1 MFPTE
6 EWFMLWVFLLGAF
19 LGFVFAAW
27 ANNASAQKPRARKNH
42 SIPNTIIHHNLP
54 PNLYGNSLP
63 LRIRYSVPNLEIGWQ
78 RRIREPT
85 LPARKNNNGRI
96 LVENW
101 RKSVVGLMKL
111 AEQKLA
117 AAKQHLIARDYER
130 AIQAASTS
138 VENISRALIH
148 CFGEKPLLGSGQEEV
163 LKMLAKRFKGGE
175 RGEFE
180 EAADAISHI
189 DQNKTA
195 LNDLSRRNVAN
206 QLFNGAKARQIVE
219 SASRI
224 VDLFKHIITERFI
237 TELPELEVCPKC
249 HSMNI
254 AVWGF
259 TGEGARYNCQNC
271 RHKWSEP
278 RA

>member
-1 MFPTE
+1 MI
-6 EWFMLWVFLLGAF
+6 WVFLLGAF
-19 LGFVFAAW
+19 LGFVFATW
-27 ANNASAQKPRARKNH
+27 ANNASAQKPKARKNH
-42 SIPNTIIHHNLP
+42 KIPNTIIHHNLP
-54 PNLYGNSLP
+54 PNPYGNP
-63 LRIRYSVPNLEIGWQ
+63 PPIHIRYSLPNLEIGWQ
-78 RRIREPT
+78 RRRRIRELT
-85 LPARKNNNGRI
+85 RLARNSRNGKL

-117 AAKQHLIARDYER
+117 AARQHLIARDYER
-130 AIQAASTS
+130 AIQAASAS

-148 CFGEKPLLGSGQEEV
+148 CFGEKPLPGSGQEEV
-163 LKMLAKRFKGGE
+163 LRMLVKRFKGDE

-180 EAADAISHI
+180 KAVDAVSHI
-189 DQNKTA
+189 DQNKMA
-195 LNDLSRRNVAN
+195 LNYLSTRNVHN
-206 QLFNGAKARQIVE
+206 QLFDGIKARQIIE

-224 VDLFKHIITERFI
+224 VGLFKHIITERFI

-259 TGEGARYNCQNC
+259 TEEGARYNCQNC
-271 RHKWSEP
+271 RHKWTEP
-278 RA
+278 RV